1 MLSTGERL
9 AYFCESRQ
17 RVHSHS
23 LVPHLTQNEFA
34 GAHGD
39 MAHASDSDNPRGARP
54 PRGGACHPRPFNPQH
69 LDLHIE
75 ANCFVSRGMRLITRV
90 PSPSMYSA
98 CAKSQPC
105 GPALYDTCR

>member
-39 MAHASDSDNPRGARP
+39 MAHASDS
-54 PRGGACHPRPFNPQH
+54 
-69 LDLHIE
+69 
-75 ANCFVSRGMRLITRV
+75 V
-90 PSPSMYSA
+90 
-98 CAKSQPC
+98 
-105 GPALYDTCR
+105 